1 MYKLL
6 KKAITLFIIK
16 NCEKVNNIKKRIKKL
31 ILFSWLR
38 GHDSNVRP
46 PGYEPDEL
54 PTALPRVIVVQIY
67 NYYVNFQILFENNL

>member
-54 PTALPRVIVVQIY
+54 PTALPRDIVLQIY
-67 NYYVNFQILFENNL
+67 NFFNTIQVFYGF

>member
-6 KKAITLFIIK
+6 KKAITIFIIK

-31 ILFSWLR
+31 ILLVWLR

-46 PGYEPDEL
+46 PGYDPDEL
-54 PTALPRVIVVQIY
+54 PTALPRDIVLQIY
-67 NYYVNFQILFENNL
+67 NFFDTSQVFYGF

>member
-67 NYYVNFQILFENNL
+67 NYYLKFQTSCENI